1 MPMKFPVPATLALLA
16 IGLLPST
23 ALSESAVEI
32 AKKHDLEKIAALNT
46 YLEANPEA
54 EDRDMALNILVDA
67 NMSMGEFTP
76 VPGLLTQRYE
86 LQDKGPDANLQLI
99 VAEIVRPFIESSIV
113 SNQRDKAKAFVT
125 KVKSDFAANPQST
138 QLNQFIDQ
146 LASDL
151 YLPGVGDTMEF
162 AFTDLEGNEVDLAKM
177 KDKVTLI
184 DFWATWCGP
193 CIVEMPNV
201 IETYNKHKE
210 AGFDVIGI
218 SLDEDK
224 AALEQFIKSNEMPWP
239 QYFDGKGWA
248 NEIAQRF
255 GIGSIPATFLIGKDG
270 KVVASNLRGEALE
283 EAVTKA
289 LAGE

>member
-1 MPMKFPVPATLALLA
+1 
-16 IGLLPST
+16 
-23 ALSESAVEI
+23 
-32 AKKHDLEKIAALNT
+32 
-46 YLEANPEA
+46 
-54 EDRDMALNILVDA
+54 
-67 NMSMGEFTP
+67 
-76 VPGLLTQRYE
+76 
-86 LQDKGPDANLQLI
+86 
-99 VAEIVRPFIESSIV
+99 
-113 SNQRDKAKAFVT
+113 
-125 KVKSDFAANPQST
+125 
-138 QLNQFIDQ
+138 
-146 LASDL
+146 
-151 YLPGVGDTMEF
+151 MEF

-177 KDKVTLI
+177 KDKVILI

-193 CIVEMPNV
+193 CIAEMPNV

-210 AGFDVIGI
+210 AGFDVVGI

-255 GIGSIPATFLIGKDG
+255 GIGSIPATFLIGEDG